1 MQAKIKHEK
10 EKNMKVQFKMER
22 GQFEKLLQMVYLGEY
37 VIRSCCGDGGEG
49 QAYCDTAKMLYAKR
63 YAAEY
68 GASEQDAE
76 ENEIADMRDRLY
88 DSTHEYLDRFQA
100 DVINEKIGLRAAD
113 K

>member
-49 QAYCDTAKMLYAKR
+49 QAYCDTAKMLTNR
-63 YAAEY
+63 
-68 GASEQDAE
+68 
-76 ENEIADMRDRLY
+76 
-88 DSTHEYLDRFQA
+88 
-100 DVINEKIGLRAAD
+100 
-113 K
+113 

>member
-88 DSTHEYLDRFQA
+88 DSTHEYLDRFEG
-100 DVINEKIGLRAAD
+100 DVINEKIGLGAAD